1 MISWLIQIA
10 VGCLLAPTAF
20 GEPTPVN
27 LLRQPGFKDCGENIY
42 DCSFL
47 ARIFLSGIFSCP
59 VFFCLAWNFILCLE
73 MFYCLAF
80 FFLSSFVCLISVR
93 VFFSLS
99 CVFLPWLYF
108 FLSWNVFL
116 PNIFFL
122 YFLYLSGNFSQFCF
136 VWFRYVYFFLVWCFF
151 SLVLFFPF
159 LACSLKLFVIP
170 RENRRFTSK
179 SVCLMVHGY
188 TSVPR

>member
-1 MISWLIQIA
+1 MQITMISWLIQIA
-10 VGCLLAPTAF
+10 VGCLLAPAAY

-108 FLSWNVFL
+108 FLPWNVFL
-116 PNIFFL
+116 PKIFSFIFYTCL
-122 YFLYLSGNFSQFCF
+122 AISLSFVLSDFGTCIFSLSGVFFPWFYFLLSWH
-136 VWFRYVYFFLVWCFF
+136 V
-151 SLVLFFPF
+151 
-159 LACSLKLFVIP
+159 A
-170 RENRRFTSK
+170 
-179 SVCLMVHGY
+179 
-188 TSVPR
+188 

>member
-1 MISWLIQIA
+1 MQITMISWLIQIA
-10 VGCLLAPTAF
+10 VGCLLAPAAF

-80 FFLSSFVCLISVR
+80 FPCLVVLFDIGT
-93 VFFSLS
+93 
-99 CVFLPWLYF
+99 C
-108 FLSWNVFL
+108 
-116 PNIFFL
+116 IFFPVL
-122 YFLYLSGNFSQFCF
+122 
-136 VWFRYVYFFLVWCFF
+136 CFF
-151 SLVLFFPF
+151 SLALFFPF
-159 LACSLKLFVIP
+159 LECFPA
-170 RENRRFTSK
+170 
-179 SVCLMVHGY
+179 
-188 TSVPR
+188 